1 MKAKRYIE
9 WNRAL
14 WMYFFGDPQHPNTIL
29 YVDENVLKSVAN
41 QAGMALVDGVTLE
54 EDFLSCTFVN
64 VDNNFRRE
72 WMECTGG
79 TWGTFGDGWIP
90 FVNFVIKEKIAD
102 IPAYFAIICAIMYA
116 ACKYD
121 KITHPKINE
130 IASKYSTQVFGGRS
144 ANCPG
149 SYIES
154 LFTQLHKDM
163 PEFNADRMVRGTQ
176 RFVSRIKFHQVLR
189 GDERKELINFLEVNN
204 LKWEY
209 DSFVD
214 YANNI
219 LIPALHRANKTD
231 IIKKVTNPDYITYF
245 KNLVTSGLN
254 FGRKP
259 KDGENAPQPLDIPW
273 RYEIDFDNDDNP
285 HFYVAFGVDFPFNV
299 FIKDGKFT
307 IGDDAE
313 NSEYIQLNQFVQIQP
328 SEVEYNGKEYVFK
341 NIADKM
347 DEIYFEQIDL
357 DIYHQV
363 KNCENHESSYF
374 KLIKRN
380 ISNNHKIEECVP
392 FNRNLSIEDYEA
404 WGITNN
410 VVRPAKGKK
419 LDKQLTDR
427 HCLEGFGTWYAVNL
441 FENEELY
448 WQPQERVSKELIKIS
463 PRFVSCGRTYFRI
476 PRSSANSNFLRG
488 NLLFQN
494 KHTHDFEDSEQIVDD
509 FKWDGT
515 TQLYHLNGWGEAVT
529 EENMDYNEAS
539 IPQPY

>member
-231 IIKKVTNPDYITYF
+231 IIKKVTNPD
-245 KNLVTSGLN
+245 S
-254 FGRKP
+254 
-259 KDGENAPQPLDIPW
+259 
-273 RYEIDFDNDDNP
+273 
-285 HFYVAFGVDFPFNV
+285 
-299 FIKDGKFT
+299 
-307 IGDDAE
+307 
-313 NSEYIQLNQFVQIQP
+313 
-328 SEVEYNGKEYVFK
+328 
-341 NIADKM
+341 
-347 DEIYFEQIDL
+347 
-357 DIYHQV
+357 
-363 KNCENHESSYF
+363 
-374 KLIKRN
+374 
-380 ISNNHKIEECVP
+380 
-392 FNRNLSIEDYEA
+392 
-404 WGITNN
+404 
-410 VVRPAKGKK
+410 
-419 LDKQLTDR
+419 
-427 HCLEGFGTWYAVNL
+427 
-441 FENEELY
+441 
-448 WQPQERVSKELIKIS
+448 
-463 PRFVSCGRTYFRI
+463 
-476 PRSSANSNFLRG
+476 
-488 NLLFQN
+488 
-494 KHTHDFEDSEQIVDD
+494 
-509 FKWDGT
+509 
-515 TQLYHLNGWGEAVT
+515 
-529 EENMDYNEAS
+529 
-539 IPQPY
+539 